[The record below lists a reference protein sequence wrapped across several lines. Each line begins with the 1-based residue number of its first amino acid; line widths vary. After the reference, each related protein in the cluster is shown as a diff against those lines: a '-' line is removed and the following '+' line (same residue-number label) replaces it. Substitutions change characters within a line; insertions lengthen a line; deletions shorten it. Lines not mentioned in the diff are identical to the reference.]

1 LKHLSGVLAL
11 FLFFAIQ
18 LAIAQDSVDV
28 TFRYTPPAN
37 TSAAYL
43 VGEFNGWNNQA
54 WPMTPLGNN
63 TFVRSARLRL
73 GGQPG
78 GVIAGAYQYKFYYP
92 GVSDW
97 PNDPLNHLFNP
108 KDNNDSFLYINHP
121 TVYHLVPNE
130 RTGVVAGTNPTISA
144 YLFPKVGVLIDTS
157 SISLKVGGRS
167 YAGLGRF
174 YNPATQQFSF
184 PVPDRLSNGVHRV
197 ILSVGSSADSV
208 SITVQAGFV
217 QITNLGGF
225 VTRNPQR
232 TLYGVVQD
240 TSVHSVAIVR
250 NDADTVFTTA
260 SSGKFVA
267 AGQLRE
273 GTNTFKAVVRG
284 ANNSIQVSDPVSY
297 TFVVNHAPD
306 ADIYFIDA
314 GPNVLLSAQ
323 GSTDPDSG
331 QVSAFLW
338 SQDSRNPQQIVGVNG
353 SKGSQVSVT
362 RPAIPGEYYFTLIAS
377 DPDGNKDTTR
387 NFFTILENGT
397 FQGSTRA
404 TVPRWVKQ
412 GRLYE
417 MFFKS
422 FTPQGTINAAIPMLP
437 YLRSLGVNIL
447 WLMPIMENASPINTR
462 TGPGYNIKNLLKVAP
477 EYGTNDDFKNF
488 VSQAHSL
495 GLKVILD
502 VTPNHTS
509 YQHPFVIEAQ
519 QYRENSPHWNFY
531 QHTII
536 QHNTNGLGQSIT
548 SDGFVY
554 YSGFSSQLLNY
565 NWSDIDARS
574 YMIEVYK
581 WWVREFDIDGY
592 RFDVYWGP
600 HRRAGG
606 GVGNELEMGAPVRK
620 ALKKLKPD
628 IFLLAEDDGTG
639 SGTEAI
645 FADRNGGVDAG
656 YDWSLY
662 GGAIKPFFF
671 DVGSIENLHTRYFN
685 SNFYPGPNA
694 SYLRFMENHDEE
706 RIVYQYRDSTYQKT
720 MPVATTIFTVPGMPM
735 IYSGQEVGHGF
746 SVSDFYL
753 RTRGVIDWKS
763 PGKSLLLPHY
773 QRLTQIR
780 AQFSSFSTQKF
791 VRLSSGNELVYAF
804 MRPQGGNDGIVAVNF
819 SPTPQEVT
827 LSLSSSVLE
836 TAVQDGKIYYASDL
850 YNDTAYTVRFA
861 GGIASLRLALRPFG
875 SSVCILSDSVKRL
888 NLPVLLSVRSG
899 PEAAVATEFR
909 LNQNYPNPFNP
920 STTIAYEIPS
930 ESDVALRVFNV
941 LGEEVASLV
950 HQRQERGVHSIQWN
964 GVTARGTR
972 CSSGV
977 YFLHMVAGSFVDVKR
992 MILLK

>member
-1 LKHLSGVLAL
+1 
-11 FLFFAIQ
+11 
-18 LAIAQDSVDV
+18 
-28 TFRYTPPAN
+28 
-37 TSAAYL
+37 
-43 VGEFNGWNNQA
+43 
-54 WPMTPLGNN
+54 MTPVGDNS
-63 TFVRSARLRL
+63 FVRTARLRA
-73 GGQPG
+73 GGHPG
-78 GVIAGAYQYKFYYP
+78 GGVAGAYQYKFYT
-92 GVSDW
+92 GTTTW
-97 PNDPLNHLFNP
+97 PNDPLNHHINTLDHDNSILYV
-108 KDNNDSFLYINHP
+108 KDP
-121 TVYHLVPNE
+121 TIYQLVPNE
-130 RTGVVAGTNPTISA
+130 RSAVVREANPEISA
-144 YLFPKVGVLIDTS
+144 YLFPRVGRGIDTS
-157 SISLKVGGRS
+157 TISVSVDGKS
-167 YAGLGRF
+167 YSGLGQY
-174 YNPATQQFSF
+174 YNQATQQLRFR
-184 PVPDRLSNGVHRV
+184 VPDRLANGVHK
-197 ILSVGSSADSV
+197 IALSAGGSSDST
-208 SITVQAGFV
+208 SILVQAGFV
-217 QITNLGGF
+217 QITSLGNF
-225 VTRNPQR
+225 ITRKPSR
-232 TLYGVVQD
+232 TIYGSVED
-240 TSVHSVAIVR
+240 TSIHSVWVIQNDTDTSTFAVSAGLFSGQVQFVEGLNTLRAFVR
-250 NDADTVFTTA
+250 DAGGMTLVSEPVIFTY
-260 SSGKFVA
+260 
-267 AGQLRE
+267 L
-273 GTNTFKAVVRG
+273 
-284 ANNSIQVSDPVSY
+284 
-297 TFVVNHAPD
+297 VNHAPI

-323 GSTDPDSG
+323 GTTDPDSG
-331 QVSAFLW
+331 QVLTFLW
-338 SQDSRNPQQIVGVNG
+338 FEDSRNPQQIADVNG
-353 SKGSQVSVT
+353 SKDSQVSVT

-462 TGPGYNIKNLLKVAP
+462 TGPGYNIKNFLKVAP

-495 GLKVILD
+495 GLKAILD

-509 YQHPFVIEAQ
+509 YLHPFVVEARQ
-519 QYRENSPHWNFY
+519 FRQNSPYWDFY
-531 QHTII
+531 QHTIVP
-536 QHNTNGLGQSIT
+536 HNTNGLGQST
-548 SDGFVY
+548 TADGFVY
-554 YSGFSSQLLNY
+554 YSGFSDQLLNY

-581 WWVREFDIDGY
+581 WWVKEFDIDGY

-600 HRRAGG
+600 HRRAAGG
-606 GVGNELEMGAPVRK
+606 AGNELEMGNPVRK

-639 SGTEAI
+639 SGTEVI

-694 SYLRFMENHDEE
+694 SFLRFMENHDEE
-706 RIVYQYRDSTYQKT
+706 RIVYQYRDSAYQKT

-746 SVSDFYL
+746 TISDFYQ
-753 RTRGVIDWKS
+753 RTRGVINWNS

-791 VRLSSGNELVYAF
+791 VRLSSGNGLVYAF
-804 MRPQGGNDGIVAVNF
+804 SRPQSGNDGIVAVNF
-819 SPTPQEVT
+819 SPTHQDVT

-836 TAVQDGKIYYASDL
+836 TAVQDGKLYFASDL

-861 GGIASLRLALRPFG
+861 GGMASLRLALRPFG

-888 NLPVLLSVRSG
+888 NLPVLVSVRKG
-899 PEAAVATEFR
+899 PEATLATEFR
-909 LNQNYPNPFNP
+909 LYQNYPNPFNP
-920 STTIAYEIPS
+920 STIIAYELPS
-930 ESDVALRVFNV
+930 ESNVTLRVFDV

-950 HQRQERGVHSIQWN
+950 HERQERGVHSVQWN
-964 GVTARGTR
+964 GVTATGMR